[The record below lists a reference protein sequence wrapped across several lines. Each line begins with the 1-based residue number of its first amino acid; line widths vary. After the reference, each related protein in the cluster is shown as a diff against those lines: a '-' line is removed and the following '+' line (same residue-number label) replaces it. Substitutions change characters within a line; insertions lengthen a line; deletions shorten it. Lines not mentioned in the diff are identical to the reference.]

1 VLFALDRRAF
11 ISTVS
16 LGLLAAP
23 LAAVAQPAR
32 KVVRIGF
39 LSPASSSDPRMLGLL
54 DAFRQGLVEL
64 GYVEGRTFTIE
75 SRWAEGKYERLP
87 RLAAELVA
95 LKVDVILTVAV
106 PAIRA
111 AKEATKTIPIV
122 MASVVDP
129 VATGLV
135 AGLARPGGN
144 ITGLSNM
151 APDVTGKQLEML
163 KQIVP
168 KASVV
173 AVLWNPGNPGNAPQ
187 LRAAEAAG
195 KTLGIRLQSLEARTP
210 DDLAPAFAAMAKQR
224 ADALLVFADVML
236 NEQRAR
242 IAGLAA
248 ASRLPAM
255 YGQEGPSGGLVTY
268 SANTPDLFR
277 RSATYVDRIVKGA
290 KPSDLPIEQATRFD
304 LVINLKT
311 ARALGLTIPESL
323 LQRADQV
330 LE

>member
-1 VLFALDRRAF
+1 MDRR
-11 ISTVS
+11 VL
-16 LGLLAAP
+16 LGALAGALLAAP
-23 LAAVAQPAR
+23 VAAWAQPG

-39 LSPASSSDPRMLGLL
+39 LSPASASDPRMRGLL
-54 DAFRQGLVEL
+54 DAFRRGLVEL
-64 GYVEGRTFTIE
+64 GYVEGRAFRIE
-75 SRWAEGKYERLP
+75 SRWAEGRYEQLP

-95 LKVDVILTVAV
+95 LRVDVILTVAV

-111 AKEATKTIPIV
+111 AREATRTIPIV

-135 AGLARPGGN
+135 ASLARPGGN

-151 APDVTGKQLEML
+151 APDVTGKLLEIL

-168 KASVV
+168 NASRV
-173 AVLWNPGNPGNAPQ
+173 AVLWNPGNPGNEPQ

-195 KTLGIRLQSLEARTP
+195 QALGIRLQSLEARTP
-210 DDLAPAFAAMAKQR
+210 DDLDPAFAAMARQR
-224 ADALLVFADVML
+224 ADALVVFADVML
-236 NEQRAR
+236 NEQRVR

-248 ASRLPAM
+248 AGRLPAV
-255 YGQEGPSGGLVTY
+255 YGQEGPAGGLITY

-290 KPSDLPIEQATRFD
+290 KPGDLPVEQATRFD
-304 LVINLKT
+304 LVIDLKA
-311 ARALGLTIPESL
+311 ARALGLTIPQSL
-323 LQRADQV
+323 LLRADQV
-330 LE
+330 IE

>member
-1 VLFALDRRAF
+1 MDRR
-11 ISTVS
+11 VL
-16 LGLLAAP
+16 LGALAGALLAAP
-23 LAAVAQPAR
+23 GAAWAQSG

-39 LSPASSSDPRMLGLL
+39 LSPASASDPRMLGLL
-54 DAFRQGLVEL
+54 DAFRRGLVEL
-64 GYVEGRTFTIE
+64 GYVEGRAFRIE
-75 SRWAEGKYERLP
+75 SRWAEGRYERLP

-95 LKVDVILTVAV
+95 LRVDVILTVAV

-111 AKEATKTIPIV
+111 AMEATRTIPIV

-135 AGLARPGGN
+135 VSLARPGGN

-151 APDVTGKQLEML
+151 APDVTGKLLEIL
-163 KQIVP
+163 KQVVP
-168 KASVV
+168 NASRV

-195 KTLGIRLQSLEARTP
+195 QALGIRLQALEARTP
-210 DDLAPAFAAMAKQR
+210 DDLDPAFAAMARQR

-236 NEQRAR
+236 NEQRVR

-248 ASRLPAM
+248 AGHLPAV
-255 YGQEGPSGGLVTY
+255 YGQEGAAGGLITY

-277 RSATYVDRIVKGA
+277 RSATYVDRILKGA
-290 KPSDLPIEQATRFD
+290 KPGDLPVEQATRFD
-304 LVINLKT
+304 LVIDLKA
-311 ARALGLTIPESL
+311 ARALGLTIPQSL
-323 LQRADQV
+323 LLRADQV
-330 LE
+330 IE

>member
-1 VLFALDRRAF
+1 MLFALDRRTF
-11 ISTVS
+11 ISTVT

-75 SRWAEGKYERLP
+75 PRWAEGKYERLP

-173 AVLWNPGNPGNAPQ
+173 AVLWNPDNPGNAPQ
-187 LRAAEAAG
+187 FRAAEAAG
-195 KTLGIRLQSLEARTP
+195 RTLGIRLQSLEARTP

-224 ADALLVFADVML
+224 ADVLLVFADVML
-236 NEQRAR
+236 NEQRTR

-248 ASRLPAM
+248 AGRLPAM
-255 YGQEGPSGGLVTY
+255 YGQEGPAGGLVTY

-311 ARALGLTIPESL
+311 ARALGLTIPQSL

>member
-1 VLFALDRRAF
+1 MDRR
-11 ISTVS
+11 VL
-16 LGLLAAP
+16 LGALAGALLAAP
-23 LAAVAQPAR
+23 VAAWAQPG

-39 LSPASSSDPRMLGLL
+39 LSPASASDPRMRGLL
-54 DAFRQGLVEL
+54 DAFRRGLVEL
-64 GYVEGRTFTIE
+64 GYVEGRAFRIE
-75 SRWAEGKYERLP
+75 SRWAEGRYERLP

-95 LKVDVILTVAV
+95 LRVDVILTVAV

-111 AKEATKTIPIV
+111 AREATRTIPIV

-135 AGLARPGGN
+135 ASLARPGGN

-151 APDVTGKQLEML
+151 APDVTGKLLEIL

-168 KASVV
+168 NASRV
-173 AVLWNPGNPGNAPQ
+173 AVLWNPGNPGNEPQ

-195 KTLGIRLQSLEARTP
+195 QVLGIRLQSLEARTP
-210 DDLAPAFAAMAKQR
+210 DDLDPAFAAMARQR

-236 NEQRAR
+236 NEQRVR

-248 ASRLPAM
+248 AGRLPAV
-255 YGQEGPSGGLVTY
+255 YGQEGPAGGLITY

-290 KPSDLPIEQATRFD
+290 KPGDLPVEQATRFD
-304 LVINLKT
+304 LVIDLK
-311 ARALGLTIPESL
+311 AAPALGLTIPQSL
-323 LQRADQV
+323 LLRADQV
-330 LE
+330 IE